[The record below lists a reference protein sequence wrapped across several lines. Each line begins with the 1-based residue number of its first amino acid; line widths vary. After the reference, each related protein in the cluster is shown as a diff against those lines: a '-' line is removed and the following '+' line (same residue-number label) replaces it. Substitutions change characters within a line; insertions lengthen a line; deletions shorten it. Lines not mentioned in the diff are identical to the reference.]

1 MYTKNARWQTL
12 AILMMVAFA
21 VQAQSPQYL
30 PGSRGYEINDRWDV
44 LHWKSLSQKQH
55 SGVGNI
61 SRKAIVY
68 EAQNAKLRKVV
79 LEGSNLPDTSTT
91 TGNTVKQAV
100 EQIYDGVY
108 GRDSVQIQGIMRIA
122 GGISEAAGYSSKD
135 VADASYILTD
145 NVEYAKNYD
154 HSLEIYGE
162 AESAKKYEKDGVFY
176 SVEKI
181 GSSAISYAGER
192 AATGWNWLNTFYKTP
207 ANFYEAH
214 VENLDI
220 VVNPMIHFSYGA
232 AADDE
237 NIVFRNVRGI
247 EARGIIA
254 DEVYFYTNI
263 VETQARFN
271 NFMERRISRFRSI
284 PGQGLY
290 KTYESGVI
298 DNLKGWDFL
307 NSQAYIGTSFAKE
320 TISVEFGHGKHSIGN
335 GIRSLILSDYG
346 NNYLY
351 LKFNTRIWKFQY
363 QNIFAE
369 LAPISG
375 RFNIGDT
382 VLPKKYM
389 ANHYL
394 TFSPRKNMEIG
405 LFETV
410 VFSREN
416 QFELQYLNPIIL
428 YRTVEQFLDSP
439 DNVLIGLT
447 GKWNILK
454 GVQLYG
460 QLILDEFK
468 LSELT
473 AGNGWWANKYGLQ
486 TGIKYYN
493 VANIDH
499 LDLQVEYN
507 TVRPYT
513 YTHRDT
519 LEGFPNQSVANYTH
533 YNQPLAHPLG
543 ANFKEIVVDLRYR
556 PVTNLFIKA
565 RAVRAFAG
573 QDPTGQNFGGNP
585 LLPLETREMDFGNRT
600 GQGIET
606 DINILRLDVSY
617 QLDHNY
623 FIDLNYLM
631 RNEDATDDALDITT
645 NYIGL
650 GLRVNVSQI
659 QWDY

>member
-1 MYTKNARWQTL
+1 
-12 AILMMVAFA
+12 
-21 VQAQSPQYL
+21 
-30 PGSRGYEINDRWDV
+30 
-44 LHWKSLSQKQH
+44 
-55 SGVGNI
+55 
-61 SRKAIVY
+61 VY
-68 EAQNAKLRKVV
+68 EAMNAQPLKGSFAEKV
-79 LEGSNLPDTSTT
+79 LEAEAAIKDSLQQSARNL
-91 TGNTVKQAV
+91 
-100 EQIYDGVY
+100 YDGAN
-108 GRDSVQIQGIMRIA
+108 RTDTNAATSIIRA
-122 GGISEAAGYSSKD
+122 GGITVAQGYSSKD
-135 VADASYILTD
+135 EADYRYIVGD
-145 NVEYAKNYD
+145 NVEYVGLDADNTD
-154 HSLEIYGE
+154 AVTG
-162 AESAKKYEKDGVFY
+162 AEKARGVE
-176 SVEKI
+176 V
-181 GSSAISYAGER
+181 
-192 AATGWNWLNTFYKTP
+192 
-207 ANFYEAH
+207 
-214 VENLDI
+214 
-220 VVNPMIHFSYGA
+220 
-232 AADDE
+232 
-237 NIVFRNVRGI
+237 
-247 EARGIIA
+247 RGIIA

-263 VETQARFN
+263 VESQARFN
-271 NFMERRISRFRSI
+271 NFMERRIDRFQAI
-284 PGQGLY
+284 PGQGFY

-298 DNLKGWDFL
+298 DNLNGWDFL
-307 NSQAYIGTSFAKE
+307 NSQAYIGNSFAKE
-320 TISVEFGHGKHSIGN
+320 TMSVEFGHGRHFIGN

-375 RFNIGDT
+375 KFISGDNL
-382 VLPKKYM
+382 LPKKYI

-394 TFSPRKNMEIG
+394 TFSPIKNMEIG

-486 TGIKYYN
+486 TGAKYYN

-513 YTHRDT
+513 YTHRGT
-519 LEGFPNQSVANYTH
+519 LPGFEDQSVANYTH

-543 ANFKEIVVDLRYR
+543 ANFKEVVVDVRYR
-556 PVTNLFIKA
+556 PTHNLFVKM
-565 RAVRAFAG
+565 RAVRAMSG
-573 QDPTGQNFGGNP
+573 QDPVGQNFGGNP
-585 LLPLETREMDFGNRT
+585 LLPLETREMDFGNST

-606 DINILRLDVSY
+606 NINMLRVDISY
-617 QLDHNY
+617 QVYHNY

-631 RNEDATDDALDITT
+631 RNEDAAIDALDITT
-645 NYIGL
+645 NYVGL
-650 GLRVNVSQI
+650 GLRVNMAQE
-659 QWDY
+659 QRDY